1 MLAKR
6 RIGVSRYSLAIS
18 SAISFA
24 SRLLGFTIV
33 ESAPLAFIV
42 FINSREQIDV
52 ETGPS
57 RRKRYRVRRMTKV
70 STPSASVDSTSS

>member
-6 RIGVSRYSLAIS
+6 RIGISRYSLAIG

-24 SRLLGFTIV
+24 SRLLGFAIV
-33 ESAPLAFIV
+33 ESA
-42 FINSREQIDV
+42 RQ
-52 ETGPS
+52 

-70 STPSASVDSTSS
+70 NTPSASVDSTSS